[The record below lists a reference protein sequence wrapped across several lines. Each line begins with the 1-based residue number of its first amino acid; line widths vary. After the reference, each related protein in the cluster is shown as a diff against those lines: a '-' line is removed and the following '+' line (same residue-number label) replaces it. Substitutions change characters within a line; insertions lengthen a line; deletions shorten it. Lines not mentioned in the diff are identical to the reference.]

1 MASARTR
8 VLFIGE
14 AATLA
19 HVARPA
25 TLAAALPPQEFDVTL
40 ACDSHYGALFQ
51 NLPFPVHAVWSQPSG
66 KLLQN
71 ARRGLPLFDMETLA
85 RYVQDDLSLFAE
97 LSPAIVVGDMRL
109 SLCVS
114 ATLGR

>member
-1 MASARTR
+1 MASSRTR

-25 TLAAALPPQEFDVTL
+25 TLAAALPPEEFDVTL

-51 NLPFPVHAVWSQPSG
+51 NLPFPVHAVRIHCFRGWVQG
-66 KLLQN
+66 ALWAQRWMDH
-71 ARRGLPLFDMETLA
+71 RR
-85 RYVQDDLSLFAE
+85 R
-97 LSPAIVVGDMRL
+97 R
-109 SLCVS
+109 
-114 ATLGR
+114 